1 MLSCVQLFV
10 VPWTIVCQVPLSM
23 EFSRQKYGVRCHF
36 LLQGIF
42 PTQGSNLHFFHCR
55 WIFTAEARGKQS
67 SYHFTCAETA
77 HTRIGRRCKQV
88 QSFTGTLDEDGL
100 WPLRYL
106 RNLMW
111 NSQASV
117 IQCGSLEKSSL
128 YLWGPLYHRSFPV

>member
-1 MLSCVQLFV
+1 MLSCVRLFV
-10 VPWTIVCQVPLSM
+10 VPWTIVRQVPQSM
-23 EFSRQKYGVRCHF
+23 EFSRQEYGVRCHF

-55 WIFTAEARGKQS
+55 WIFNAEARGKQS
-67 SYHFTCAETA
+67 LYHFTCAETA

-106 RNLMW
+106 RTLMW

-117 IQCGSLEKSSL
+117 IQCWSLEKSSL